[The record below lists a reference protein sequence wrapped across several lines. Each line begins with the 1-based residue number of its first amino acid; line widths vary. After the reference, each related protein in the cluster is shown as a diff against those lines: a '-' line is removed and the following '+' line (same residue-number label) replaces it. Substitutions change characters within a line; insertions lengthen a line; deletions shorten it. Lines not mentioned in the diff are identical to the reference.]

1 MKTINLKL
9 GTLLVAAAALFG
21 CTQDPAENAQP
32 NAGNDAIERKILFA
46 WTEAPG
52 GELLVKLSDQTVAAI
67 EQNIAPSNATRSG
80 VEPFDAVLT
89 DIGAVSLERVFP
101 YDKRNEEEARAY
113 GLHRWYT
120 VRFDSQVALND
131 AARKLAGLD
140 DIAYVQYNPHVEP
153 MFDGKF
159 VPVAATG
166 AYDRIETRTTMSGF
180 NDPELKSQWHYNNTG
195 DETLVKPIAAGCDIN
210 LEAAWELCTGDPS
223 IIVAVSDQPV
233 DPAHEDIAANMWINT
248 KELNGSEGVDDDG
261 NGYKD
266 DIHGYNFV
274 NNTSTLIYGGDAAS
288 HGMHVAGT
296 ISAVNNNGTGV
307 CGIAGGSGKN
317 DGVKIMTL
325 QIFSPT
331 SSATTSQVA
340 AAIKY
345 AADNGASILQCSWGL
360 GSSGPSTDQAYLAMC
375 GVEAEAFHYFIT
387 KPRENSPLNGGIAIV
402 AGGNDGTACD
412 YPAAY
417 PEMVCVTSVSTDFT
431 PSTFTNFSA
440 AADIAAPGGDLNYHN
455 DRSEKGGI
463 LSTLL
468 PPTNYGYM
476 SGTSMACPHVSGVAA
491 LALSY
496 AKQLGKTFQPEEF
509 RSMLLASV
517 SDLDSHLTGT
527 KKFRPYNSFSGIMEL
542 ENYRGKMG
550 GGMVDAY
557 KLLLA
562 VRGIPAIMVAPNE
575 PTTITLSEYY
585 SDLAKLNYFFEA
597 DKDTIEKLGL
607 TESNATGDKVTIT
620 CTKQGAGIA
629 RIRSSVGGT
638 SMSREVAIICRAKAA
653 ANGGWM

>member
-120 VRFDSQVALND
+120 VRFDSQVSLD
-131 AARKLAGLD
+131 EAAHKLAGLD

-223 IIVAVSDQPV
+223 IIVAVTDQPV
-233 DPAHEDIAANMWINT
+233 DPAHEDIADNMWINT

-274 NNTSTLIYGGDAAS
+274 NNTNTFIYGGEAAS

-296 ISAVNNNGTGV
+296 ISAVNNNGKGV
-307 CGIAGGSGKN
+307 CGIAGGNGNKN
-317 DGVKIMTL
+317 GVKIMTL
-325 QIFSPT
+325 QIFGPAG
-331 SSATTSQVA
+331 SATTAQVA

-345 AADNGASILQCSWGL
+345 AADNGASIIQCSWGL
-360 GSSGPSTDQAYLAMC
+360 GKTGPSTDQAYLAIC
-375 GVEAEAFHYFIT
+375 GAEAEAFHYFIT
-387 KPRENSPLNGGIAIV
+387 KPRSGSPLNGGIAIV
-402 AGGNDGTACD
+402 AGGNDTMDCD

-455 DRSEKGGI
+455 DRSDKGGI

-517 SDLDSHLTGT
+517 RDLDSHFTGT
-527 KKFRPYNSFSGIMEL
+527 KKFRPYSTLSGIMEL

-550 GGMVDAY
+550 SGLVDAY

-585 SDLAKLNYFFEA
+585 SDLDKLKYLFEI
-597 DKDTIEKLGL
+597 DNETVQKLGL
-607 TESNATGDKVTIT
+607 TESDDNNGKITIT